1 MPHDLT
7 EENVRGEIA
16 RGRLRR
22 VDANHLS
29 VLPVLP
35 ACTAEVHVGH
45 FRTRPV
51 HQRLLPHEDKV
62 GGELA
67 GQIRTEGER
76 VREWARNSGNF
87 QNSGGLTEGR
97 QGERHI
103 SLSTPSTELKQIPLR
118 PSLNET
124 CVCSMSS

>member
-62 GGELA
+62 GGESEGHVKGEGVR
-67 GQIRTEGER
+67 GQGPGTGQ
-76 VREWARNSGNF
+76 V
-87 QNSGGLTEGR
+87 GGLIGSR
-97 QGERHI
+97 QKDRLQACMAKSGV
-103 SLSTPSTELKQIPLR
+103 S
-118 PSLNET
+118 
-124 CVCSMSS
+124 